1 MKRGWSEIIS
11 IWVGVA
17 IATLVVIFLDPKH
30 SLVWVGA
37 ILAGSL
43 AVVSLI
49 HLFKEDVDG
58 FVRSVQLPDQARLIG
73 GRTLRQPGHR
83 GDQHR
88 LHRHERG

>member
-17 IATLVVIFLDPKH
+17 IATLVVIFLDPNH

-58 FVRSVQLPDQARLIG
+58 FVRKLIYVAG
-73 GRTLRQPGHR
+73 GSFLMLASASLYLLLTVSHR
-83 GDQHR
+83 
-88 LHRHERG
+88 